1 MPEENKSNKTN
12 KNAKTEN
19 SGDDSNESGKQRRE
33 FVRALSMLTQIGVMM
48 VACILIGVFLGR
60 FLDNLLGTS
69 PWLLLAC
76 TFLGLGAAF
85 KSMYDYSKKQ

>member
-1 MPEENKSNKTN
+1 MAGDK
-12 KNAKTEN
+12 KNSSDE
-19 SGDDSNESGKQRRE
+19 ESGKQRRE

-60 FLDNLLGTS
+60 FLDNLLGTT
-69 PWLLLAC
+69 PWLLLLC